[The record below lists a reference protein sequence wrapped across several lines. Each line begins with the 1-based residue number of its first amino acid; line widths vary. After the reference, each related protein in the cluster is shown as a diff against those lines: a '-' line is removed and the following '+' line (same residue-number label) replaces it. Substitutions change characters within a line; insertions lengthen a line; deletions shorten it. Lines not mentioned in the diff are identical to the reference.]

1 MLIEELYSATI
12 SFDSNNV
19 LLVKFK
25 DEVEVG
31 LEEMIEL
38 VDVSLKLVA
47 GTPFYLLVDAR
58 NILGNMDHGERDYIT
73 SHQEYSDLN
82 IAQAIIV
89 NNMPIKILANFYTK
103 FYPQANP
110 VKVFGELDRG
120 RDWLMK
126 Q

>member
-1 MLIEELYSATI
+1 MKIEELYSATL
-12 SFDSNNV
+12 SFDSENV

-25 DEVEVG
+25 NDVEVG
-31 LEEMIEL
+31 LDEMIRL
-38 VDVSLKLVA
+38 VDVSLELVA

-58 NILGNMDHGERDYIT
+58 NILANMDHDARDYIT
-73 SHQEYSDLN
+73 NHQVYSDLN

-110 VKVFGELDRG
+110 VRVFGELDKGRG
-120 RDWLMK
+120 WLI
-126 Q
+126 QQ

>member
-1 MLIEELYSATI
+1 MKIEELYSATI
-12 SFDSNNV
+12 SFDTNNV

-31 LEEMIEL
+31 LEEMIKL
-38 VDVSLKLVA
+38 VDVSLQLVA

-58 NILGNMDHGERDYIT
+58 NILGNMDHDARDYIT

-110 VKVFGELDRG
+110 VRVFGELEKG
-120 RDWLMK
+120 RAWLV
-126 Q
+126 QQ